1 MIEIEEIKKIA
12 RNENGAINMIA
23 PFLPSNSERRTIRGH
38 PPYFACIC
46 IK

>member
-23 PFLPSNSERRTIRGH
+23 PF
-38 PPYFACIC
+38 FALEQ
-46 IK
+46 